1 MIIGEVVNTLKV
13 MPESPE
19 VDLEALKAAI
29 TDAMPADAELH
40 EITEEPIAFGLVA
53 LNVVFI
59 VEDGEGGTGPTE
71 DAIIALA
78 DVASAE
84 ITDSRRL
91 M

>member
-1 MIIGEVVNTLKV
+1 MLYSSLKTV
-13 MPESPE
+13 KVEL
-19 VDLEALKAAI
+19 DLLK
-29 TDAMPADAELH
+29 
-40 EITEEPIAFGLVA
+40 
-53 LNVVFI
+53 I

>member
-1 MIIGEVVNTLKV
+1 MI
-13 MPESPE
+13 
-19 VDLEALKAAI
+19 
-29 TDAMPADAELH
+29 H

-71 DAIIALA
+71 DAINALA

>member
-1 MIIGEVVNTLKV
+1 MGEVVNTLKV

-29 TDAMPADAELH
+29 TD
-40 EITEEPIAFGLVA
+40 AFGLVA

>member
-1 MIIGEVVNTLKV
+1 MGEVVNTLKV

-53 LNVVFI
+53 IILKFI
-59 VEDGEGGTGPTE
+59 TEDGEGGSEPVE
-71 DAIIALA
+71 EMVQAI
-78 DVASAE
+78 DGVASIE
-84 ITDSRRL
+84 ITGVGRL

>member
-1 MIIGEVVNTLKV
+1 MIMGEVVNTLKV

-29 TDAMPADAELH
+29 TDA
-40 EITEEPIAFGLVA
+40 
-53 LNVVFI
+53 
-59 VEDGEGGTGPTE
+59 
-71 DAIIALA
+71 IIALA

>member
-1 MIIGEVVNTLKV
+1 MQCLK
-13 MPESPE
+13 MQNYTK
-19 VDLEALKAAI
+19 LLKN
-29 TDAMPADAELH
+29 L
-40 EITEEPIAFGLVA
+40 L
-53 LNVVFI
+53 
-59 VEDGEGGTGPTE
+59 DGEGGTGPTE